1 MTNESGKF
9 MNRGLLIVLS
19 GPSGV
24 GKGTVCAALRRKLPE
39 LTYSVSATTRVPRE
53 GEIDGVNY
61 FFKTRQ
67 QFLDMIAHDALLEHA
82 EYVGNYYGTPR
93 DFVEKTLSEGKDII
107 LEIEVQG
114 AVKVREKF
122 PEAVFVFLLPPSLQ
136 KLKERITG
144 RGTETQATI
153 DHRLAVAVQEMNLL
167 EHYDYAVVNDEI
179 DSACRRIESILTA
192 EHCKRERFLH
202 ELFNELD
209 RLRETENVTE

>member
-1 MTNESGKF
+1 

-39 LTYSVSATTRVPRE
+39 LTYSVSATTRSPRA

-61 FFKTRQ
+61 FFKTRE
-67 QFLDMIAHDALLEHA
+67 QFKDMIERDALLEHA

-122 PEAVFVFLLPPSLQ
+122 PEGVLVFLLPPSLQ
-136 KLKERITG
+136 QLKDRLTG

-153 DHRLAVAVQEMNLL
+153 DHRLSVAVEEMNLL
-167 EHYDYAVVNDEI
+167 EHYHYAVVNDEI
-179 DSACRRIESILTA
+179 DAACRRIESIMIA

-202 ELFNELD
+202 ELFVELEG
-209 RLRETENVTE
+209 LREKQNIPER

>member
-1 MTNESGKF
+1 

-24 GKGTVCAALRRKLPE
+24 GKGTVCAALRRKLPD
-39 LTYSVSATTRVPRE
+39 LTYSVSATTRSPRT

-61 FFKTRQ
+61 FFKTRE
-67 QFLDMIAHDALLEHA
+67 QFKDMIERDALLEHA

-122 PEAVFVFLLPPSLQ
+122 PEGVLVFLLPPSLQ
-136 KLKERITG
+136 QLKDRLTG

-153 DHRLAVAVQEMNLL
+153 DHRLSVAVEEMNLL
-167 EHYDYAVVNDEI
+167 EHYHYAVVNDEI
-179 DSACRRIESILTA
+179 DAACRRIESIMVA

-202 ELFNELD
+202 ELFVELEG
-209 RLRETENVTE
+209 LREKQNIPER